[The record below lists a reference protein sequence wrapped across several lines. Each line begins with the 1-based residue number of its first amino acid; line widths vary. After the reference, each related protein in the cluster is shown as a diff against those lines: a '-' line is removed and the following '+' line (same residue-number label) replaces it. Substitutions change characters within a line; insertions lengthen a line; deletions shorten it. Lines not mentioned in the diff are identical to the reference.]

1 MDRWHLYTTPL
12 SSRSGRRSAC
22 SDVET
27 DKQVPPVI
35 ARSAAGEAS
44 LLVPEHMDDPGW
56 LSPCYL
62 ALCHIGNRRNTPP
75 PLYRRLPP
83 LRHGVD

>member
-1 MDRWHLYTTPL
+1 MDRWYLYTTPL
-12 SSRSGRRSAC
+12 SPRSGRRSAC

-62 ALCHIGNRRNTPP
+62 ALCQHQQPTQYTATALSTSSTAATWR
-75 PLYRRLPP
+75 
-83 LRHGVD
+83 